1 MKCQDAAR
9 RGHIDVLQCL
19 RDNGCLSLPKEGLYD
34 DKGPF
39 LQFGKWRVKS
49 ADGESSVSF
58 HYKNS
63 DGVWQNAIPLIII

>member
-19 RDNGCLSLPKEGLYD
+19 RDNGCLSLPKESLYD

-49 ADGESSVSF
+49 ADGESSV
-58 HYKNS
+58 
-63 DGVWQNAIPLIII
+63 